1 METEDTFQKEMMRAL
16 EKCQFI
22 EETLKMC
29 ILSAVRIAGVKLSPY
44 FPLRYKASEI
54 AKLPLGLLIKKFSKI
69 NDDERLLQD
78 LRDIVKDRNFVA
90 HQSLLFTL
98 GELEDTDFMGNALAK
113 LSEIADRAG
122 KIHKRVLDVRYSL
135 VKAEHKVLNT
145 ESNTNT

>member
-1 METEDTFQKEMMRAL
+1 METKDAFQKEMMRAL

-29 ILSAVRIAGVKLSPY
+29 ILSAVRIAEVKLSPY
-44 FPLRYKASEI
+44 YSLRYKASEI
-54 AKLPLGLLIKKFSKI
+54 AKLPLGPLIKKFSKI

-78 LRDIVKDRNFVA
+78 LRDIAKDRNFVA

-98 GELEDTDFMGNALAK
+98 GELEDTDFMSNALAK

-122 KIHKRVLDVRYSL
+122 KIHERVLDVRISL
-135 VKAEHKVLNT
+135 IKAEHKVLNT
-145 ESNTNT
+145 E